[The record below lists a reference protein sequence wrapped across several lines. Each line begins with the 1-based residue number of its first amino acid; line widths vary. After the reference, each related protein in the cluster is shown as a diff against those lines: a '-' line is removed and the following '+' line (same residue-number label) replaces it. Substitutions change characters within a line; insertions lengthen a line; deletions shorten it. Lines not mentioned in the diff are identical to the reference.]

1 MKLYSNKLTQF
12 APEIIARGK
21 DYFKNG
27 KVRIILNTQNHVHA
41 SVEGSK
47 GKAYKVHI
55 VFGIDGNVESMECS
69 CPYPHD
75 CKHEAAVL
83 LALSD
88 SEAKELEKKVKG
100 IEEGTYKRIVDSIE
114 AAYQR
119 KSLDGLRRAKEEL
132 ITLRAKLTPEELDKA
147 TSLYA
152 STCYKSFYYGDVG
165 GGVNRCFVEAIDNLR
180 YSQEQLCDFITNT
193 LKTADGLSAYSL
205 GEVFNAFLTEEKYS
219 YAAQVGFM
227 KVYDTDK
234 DIAISLLN
242 SSAVKTPGGDLPIFP
257 PFAVALIDNVP
268 LSSNP
273 LFYKKALEAA
283 LSLKDLGSITRLVK
297 FLNKNHNQKYIPEST
312 YEYLVKMGHEEEAE
326 AFLLDAFYEFD
337 SDFDSYLRLRKFLSD
352 KRFKELA
359 PRISPTLANKSFLNA
374 VLLRDGSLFPEH
386 MRSLSIKKLS
396 CKEVYLCREDID
408 EETKDKVIN
417 LIKKKLSDPK
427 AKNREMIDDLF
438 YGLLYL
444 DYYHDFS
451 LDTAMFEPLIL
462 KSISSNNEYRSIWLS
477 IAGRNNMLS
486 KAGIYPYE
494 VTHVSH

>member
-1 MKLYSNKLTQF
+1 MKLYSSKLTSLP
-12 APEIIARGK
+12 PEIIERGK
-21 DYFKNG
+21 AYFKNG

-47 GKAYKVHI
+47 GQAYKVHI
-55 VFGIDGNVESMECS
+55 VFGNDGNVESMECS
-69 CPYPHD
+69 CPYPHE

-83 LALSD
+83 LSLSD
-88 SEAKELEKKVKG
+88 SEAKELEKKVRG
-100 IEEGTYKRIVDSIE
+100 IEEGTYQRIVDSF
-114 AAYQR
+114 QR

-132 ITLRAKLTPEELDKA
+132 LTLRGKLTLEELDKA

-165 GGVNRCFVEAIDNLR
+165 GGVNRCFVEAIDNLQ
-180 YSQEQLCDFITNT
+180 YDEEKLSDFIARTI
-193 LKTADGLSAYSL
+193 KTAEGLSAYSL
-205 GEVFNAFLTEEKYS
+205 GEVFNAFLMEEKYS
-219 YAAQVGFM
+219 YPAQIGFM
-227 KVYDTDK
+227 KVYDSDK
-234 DIAISLLN
+234 NIAASLLN
-242 SSAVKTPGGDLPIFP
+242 SSAVRTPGGDLPIFP

-326 AFLLDAFYEFD
+326 SFLLDAFYEFD
-337 SDFDSYLRLRKFLSD
+337 SDFDSYLRLRKFLSE

-396 CKEVYLCREDID
+396 CKEVYLCRKDID
-408 EETKDKVIN
+408 EETKEKVIS

-427 AKNREMIDDLF
+427 AKNREAMDDLF

-444 DYYHDFS
+444 DYSHDFS

-462 KSISSNNEYRSIWLS
+462 KSVSSNNEYRSIWLS

-486 KAGIYPYE
+486 KAGLYPYE
-494 VTHVSH
+494 VKHVSH

>member
-27 KVRIILNTQNHVHA
+27 TVRIILNTQNHVHA

-69 CPYPHD
+69 CPYPRD

-132 ITLRAKLTPEELDKA
+132 IALRAKLTPEELDKA

-180 YSQEQLCDFITNT
+180 YSQEQLCDFIANT
-193 LKTADGLSAYSL
+193 LKTAEGLSAYSL
-205 GEVFNAFLTEEKYS
+205 GEVFNAFLMEEKYS
-219 YAAQVGFM
+219 YA
-227 KVYDTDK
+227 
-234 DIAISLLN
+234 LLN
-242 SSAVKTPGGDLPIFP
+242 GCH
-257 PFAVALIDNVP
+257 
-268 LSSNP
+268 
-273 LFYKKALEAA
+273 
-283 LSLKDLGSITRLVK
+283 R
-297 FLNKNHNQKYIPEST
+297 
-312 YEYLVKMGHEEEAE
+312 
-326 AFLLDAFYEFD
+326 
-337 SDFDSYLRLRKFLSD
+337 
-352 KRFKELA
+352 
-359 PRISPTLANKSFLNA
+359 
-374 VLLRDGSLFPEH
+374 
-386 MRSLSIKKLS
+386 RS
-396 CKEVYLCREDID
+396 CC
-408 EETKDKVIN
+408 
-417 LIKKKLSDPK
+417 
-427 AKNREMIDDLF
+427 
-438 YGLLYL
+438 
-444 DYYHDFS
+444 
-451 LDTAMFEPLIL
+451 
-462 KSISSNNEYRSIWLS
+462 
-477 IAGRNNMLS
+477 
-486 KAGIYPYE
+486 
-494 VTHVSH
+494 

>member
-1 MKLYSNKLTQF
+1 
-12 APEIIARGK
+12 
-21 DYFKNG
+21 
-27 KVRIILNTQNHVHA
+27 
-41 SVEGSK
+41 
-47 GKAYKVHI
+47 
-55 VFGIDGNVESMECS
+55 
-69 CPYPHD
+69 
-75 CKHEAAVL
+75 
-83 LALSD
+83 
-88 SEAKELEKKVKG
+88 
-100 IEEGTYKRIVDSIE
+100 
-114 AAYQR
+114 
-119 KSLDGLRRAKEEL
+119 
-132 ITLRAKLTPEELDKA
+132 
-147 TSLYA
+147 
-152 STCYKSFYYGDVG
+152 
-165 GGVNRCFVEAIDNLR
+165 
-180 YSQEQLCDFITNT
+180 
-193 LKTADGLSAYSL
+193 
-205 GEVFNAFLTEEKYS
+205 
-219 YAAQVGFM
+219 
-227 KVYDTDK
+227 
-234 DIAISLLN
+234 
-242 SSAVKTPGGDLPIFP
+242 
-257 PFAVALIDNVP
+257 
-268 LSSNP
+268 
-273 LFYKKALEAA
+273 
-283 LSLKDLGSITRLVK
+283 
-297 FLNKNHNQKYIPEST
+297 
-312 YEYLVKMGHEEEAE
+312 MGHEEEAE

-427 AKNREMIDDLF
+427 AKNREMMDDLF

-444 DYYHDFS
+444 DYSHDFS

>member
-1 MKLYSNKLTQF
+1 MKLYSNKLATF

-21 DYFKNG
+21 DYFKDG
-27 KVRIILNTQNHVHA
+27 KVRIVLNTQNHVHA

-55 VFGIDGNVESMECS
+55 VFGNDGNVESMECS

-88 SEAKELEKKVKG
+88 SEAKELEKKVRG

-114 AAYQR
+114 GAFQR

-132 ITLRAKLTPEELDKA
+132 INLRAKMTSEELDKA

-165 GGVNRCFVEAIDNLR
+165 GGVNRCFVEAIDNLH
-180 YSQEQLCDFITNT
+180 YGQEQLSDFIARTI
-193 LKTADGLSAYSL
+193 KTAEGLSAYAL
-205 GEVFNAFLTEEKYS
+205 GETFNAFLMEEKYS
-219 YAAQVGFM
+219 YSAQIGFM
-227 KVYDTDK
+227 NVYDTDK
-234 DIAISLLN
+234 DIAVSLLS
-242 SSAVKTPGGDLPIFP
+242 SSAVRAPGGDLPIFP

-297 FLNKNHNQKYIPEST
+297 FLNKNHNQKYVPEAT

-352 KRFKELA
+352 KRFKEIA

-396 CKEVYLCREDID
+396 CKDID

-427 AKNREMIDDLF
+427 AKNREVMDDLF

-444 DYYHDFS
+444 DYSHDFS
-451 LDTAMFEPLIL
+451 LDTAMFEPLII
-462 KSISSNNEYRSIWLS
+462 KAVSSNNEYRSIWLS
-477 IAGRNNMLS
+477 IAGRNDMLS

-494 VTHVSH
+494 VKHVSN